1 MMLKGKM
8 IPCQSREAV
17 VTVLSYR
24 NGIMDG
30 YLQHPRLAGTE
41 KVQSLSQLILLL
53 ADLLDLEGCPNSP
66 PSFVSSAHS
75 RGDSIA
81 VLRIQILFQEHH
93 TWQGKLIWQDENR
106 EIVFHSGIELIRLFD
121 EILAE

>member
-30 YLQHPRLAGTE
+30 YLQHPRLEEME

-53 ADLLDLEGCPNSP
+53 DDLLDLEGCPNSP
-66 PSFVSSAHS
+66 PSFVSLTHS
-75 RGDSIA
+75 RESNLA
-81 VLRIQILFQEHH
+81 VLRLQILFQEHH